1 MYRMGWKEIRV
12 PPNPPLSATLWY
24 FELMGETVHVRHNG
38 QQESHRRSGS
48 KDGMQLW
55 SKVGRAVY
63 ELTR

>member
-1 MYRMGWKEIRV
+1 
-12 PPNPPLSATLWY
+12 
-24 FELMGETVHVRHNG
+24 MGETVHVWHNG

-48 KDGMQLW
+48 KDGMRLW